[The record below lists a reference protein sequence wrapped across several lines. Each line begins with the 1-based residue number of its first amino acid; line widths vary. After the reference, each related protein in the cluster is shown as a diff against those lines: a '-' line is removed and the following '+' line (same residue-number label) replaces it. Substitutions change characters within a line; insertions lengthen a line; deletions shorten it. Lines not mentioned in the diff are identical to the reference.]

1 MKKWHLLTLFISMC
15 FKNTDTFTIKFRTKK
30 NTMRHLSRSL
40 YIDYHSIKISLTV
53 YPAFSRSY
61 YFYLSF
67 FFFFLAV
74 PGLSCSMWDQ
84 VPWPG
89 IEPWPP
95 ALGAQ
100 SLTLWVTREGPCD
113 FFFFFN
119 QKFISTTFKNRT
131 MWTFM
136 QKKVNR

>member
-15 FKNTDTFTIKFRTKK
+15 FKNTDTFTIKFRIKK

-67 FFFFLAV
+67 FFFFWLFLALAAACGIKFPDQGLN
-74 PGLSCSMWDQ
+74 PGPLHWEHRVLPSGS
-84 VPWPG
+84 PG
-89 IEPWPP
+89 KVLEI
-95 ALGAQ
+95 
-100 SLTLWVTREGPCD
+100 
-113 FFFFFN
+113 FFFFN